1 MHTTRPATQSDAAAC
16 LSIYAPCVEST
27 TVSFETVVPTLD
39 EFAARIEKVQ
49 AGWCW
54 LVAENDG
61 EILGYAYGSVHRERP
76 AYQWST
82 EVSAYVNPAFRRQG
96 VATTLHAKLLS
107 RLAELDYHQ
116 AFAGIALPNVNS
128 IAMHKSLGFTDI
140 GVFKSVGR
148 KFDAWHD
155 VAWLQRTL

>member
-27 TVSFETVVPTLD
+27 TESFETVVPTLD

-96 VATTLHAKLLS
+96 VATALYAKLLS

-148 KFDAWHD
+148 KFNAWHD

>member
-1 MHTTRPATQSDAAAC
+1 MRTIRPATPSDAAAC
-16 LSIYAPCVEST
+16 LAIYAPYVEST
-27 TVSFETVVPTLD
+27 TVSFETIVPTLE

-54 LVAENDG
+54 LVAEQAG
-61 EILGYAYGSVHRERP
+61 EILGYAYGSMHRERP
-76 AYQWST
+76 AYKWST
-82 EVSAYVNPAFRRQG
+82 EVSAYVNPAFHRQG
-96 VATTLHAKLLS
+96 VATALYAQLLS
-107 RLAELDYHQ
+107 RLAEMGYHQ
-116 AFAGIALPNVNS
+116 AFAGIALPNVSS

-155 VAWLQRTL
+155 VAWLQRAL